1 MNRPNTS
8 ARFPIVS
15 LNSSA
20 QNSLLAFPF
29 TLLFF
34 RDPLCVPLA
43 NSCFHD
49 KPYPENSPNCK
60 MKVDYHEVDKTIE
73 KILAC
78 EKVPNITAQ
87 FVEVYSFEIL
97 DLGI

>member
-1 MNRPNTS
+1 
-8 ARFPIVS
+8 
-15 LNSSA
+15 
-20 QNSLLAFPF
+20 
-29 TLLFF
+29 
-34 RDPLCVPLA
+34 
-43 NSCFHD
+43 
-49 KPYPENSPNCK
+49 

-97 DLGI
+97 DLARVYRPQLIEAGFPLSKILS